1 MGETT
6 VAPPMPEEPPAGSFL
21 SRFLGVFIS
30 PGETFED
37 IARKPGFLAP
47 LVTVVVAAW
56 VLFDTMYWK
65 VGMETMTRLTLERS
79 PFASKMPPEQLE
91 KAIHDSAA
99 HLTRQLVI
107 TDISIPIVFTIFL
120 LIEAGLGMMIVNAI
134 LGGQA
139 KFKALFS
146 VATYAQLPTILGNIL
161 GLVVVLFGGT
171 DNLDPQNPVPLN
183 LAFFLNY
190 KEVPKPLF
198 SLAGSVDILVV
209 WMVILLGLGM
219 SKATGGK
226 VKALPITLCFVGL
239 WAIWIIGKVALSM
252 IF

>member
-6 VAPPMPEEPPAGSFL
+6 VAPPMPEEPPVGSFL
-21 SRFLGVFIS
+21 SRFIGVFIS

-37 IARKPGFLAP
+37 IARKPGFIAP
-47 LVTVVVAAW
+47 IVTIAIAACT
-56 VLFDTMYWK
+56 LFDLMYWK

-79 PFASKMPPEQLE
+79 PFASKMPPEQMQ
-91 KAIHDSAA
+91 KAISDSAA

-107 TDISIPIVFTIFL
+107 TDISIPIVTIIFL
-120 LIEAGLGMMIVNAI
+120 LIVAGVGMMIVNAI

-139 KFKALFS
+139 KFKTLFS
-146 VATYAQLPTILGNIL
+146 VASYAQLPAILGYIL
-161 GLVVVLFGGT
+161 GLVVIFFGGT
-171 DNLDPQNPVPLN
+171 DNLDPQNPIPLN

-190 KEVPKPLF
+190 KDVPKPLF
-198 SLAGSVDILVV
+198 SLAGSVDIVV
-209 WMVILLGLGM
+209 IWMVILLGIGM

-226 VKALPITLCFVGL
+226 VKALPITLCFVGA
-239 WAIWIIGKVALSM
+239 WAIWIIGKVALSA